1 VGPFR
6 LGVTEFGVK
15 FAIIGFVDKVLCGI
29 IYCQVL
35 IKLSLPL
42 NIIIQTLPLCKHC
55 LLPITD
61 SNQSQTGL
69 TFGAIRQSYSQKNA
83 SFHCFPRETFLLMFF
98 CYASTFLL
106 CASLAILCPILLSES
121 TLLLCT
127 FLAVPLVNALP
138 ILGTMTYIANF
149 SMKHDQ

>member
-1 VGPFR
+1 MGPFR

-15 FAIIGFVDKVLCGI
+15 FANIGFVDKVLCRI
-29 IYCQVL
+29 IYRQVL

-69 TFGAIRQSYSQKNA
+69 TFGAIRHPVRKRMLLFIASQEK
-83 SFHCFPRETFLLMFF
+83 CF
-98 CYASTFLL
+98 S
-106 CASLAILCPILLSES
+106 
-121 TLLLCT
+121 
-127 FLAVPLVNALP
+127 
-138 ILGTMTYIANF
+138 
-149 SMKHDQ
+149 